1 MSLRL
6 LLYTF
11 FITVTLLPL
20 SSCKLREK
28 MVYLQEK
35 EVTDSTSR
43 ANPVYN
49 PAAYAPTLR
58 PDDLLQI
65 QVGGQDA
72 EALAAFQF
80 YVNVSGSGAN
90 QNAAQAGLQAS
101 QASASINYLI
111 DPNGNINFPV
121 LGFVQVAGLTRL
133 EATVKLQELLGAYV
147 TDPVVNIQIKN
158 FKVSILGEVARP
170 GAYTLPSD
178 RVSILEAV
186 AMAGDLKLSGIRQN
200 VLLVREQDGKR
211 IEYRLDLT
219 QKDIYQSP
227 AYYLRQNDVIYVEPN
242 KGARFQGQNITVFT
256 QVISTSLSLLL
267 SMYTLITIF

>member
-1 MSLRL
+1 MYKITLPFL
-6 LLYTF
+6 LLLLL
-11 FITVTLLPL
+11 TLQ
-20 SSCKLREK
+20 SCHLREK
-28 MVYLQEK
+28 MVYLQETETAVVK
-35 EVTDSTSR
+35 QDSTL
-43 ANPVYN
+43 
-49 PAAYAPTLR
+49 AYAPKLR

-65 QVGGQDA
+65 QVGGQDMQS
-72 EALAAFQF
+72 LAPFQF
-80 YVNVSGSGAN
+80 YVMDNSSNPQGM
-90 QNAAQAGLQAS
+90 QAMAS
-101 QASASINYLI
+101 VFYLI

-133 EATVKLQELLGAYV
+133 EATVKMQELLSSYV

-170 GAYTLPSD
+170 GSYTMPSD

-200 VLLVREQDGKR
+200 ILLVREQDGKR

-219 QKDIYQSP
+219 QKDLYKSP
-227 AYYLRQNDVIYVEPN
+227 AYYLVQNDVIYVEPN
-242 KGARFQGQNITVFT
+242 RGARFQGQNITVFT